1 MKEKSMNKYAEK
13 YEINSLNI
21 SLRKFIKEFCLP
33 IETYKTSIQPEIE
46 IISDIACKNKLL
58 LERVAHLESGVENL

>member
-1 MKEKSMNKYAEK
+1 MNKYAEK

-58 LERVAHLESGVENL
+58 LEKVTNLESGVENL